1 MTGTRVLFEVN
12 ALSARY
18 GSLLALDNV
27 SLTFAGAARTGIF
40 GHNGSGKSTLLKC
53 LIGAI
58 EDIDGSV
65 QFLEHTIRPGAIHRN
80 VRHGIGMVHQSRNVF
95 PSLTVEQCLRIAGM
109 QPGSAP
115 IATALEMFPILAERR
130 EQRAGSMSGGEQQ
143 MLAVGMAL
151 MRRPKAILLDE
162 PTAGLSPVAA
172 QNVLASLVRINKQY
186 GVAVILVEQNVLAS
200 LEIVERAIVMK
211 AGKIVLDSDARA
223 LQKNKE
229 TLWKYF

>member
-1 MTGTRVLFEVN
+1 MKSAPLFEVN

-27 SLTFAGAARTGIF
+27 SLTFAAQARTGIF

-58 EDIDGSV
+58 EDTDGSV
-65 QFLEHTIRPGAIHRN
+65 RFQEHAIRPGATYQN
-80 VRHGIGMVHQSRNVF
+80 VRHGISMVHQSRNVF
-95 PSLTVEQCLRIAGM
+95 PSLTVLQCLDIAGM

-115 IATALEMFPILAERR
+115 IATAFDVFPVLAERR

-172 QNVLASLVRINKQY
+172 QNVLASLVRINEQY
-186 GVAVILVEQNVLAS
+186 GVAVIVVEQNVLAA

-211 AGKIVLDSDARA
+211 AGKIALDIEARA
-223 LQKNKE
+223 LQNKE
-229 TLWKYF
+229 SLWKYF